1 MDLDEL
7 KYNLKK
13 MIIDDCE
20 KEDITP
26 EDVPNNVELFSSASG
41 LELDSLDALEISM
54 GLQKKYGL
62 RLGDPKAFRRA
73 VTTIDALAELILK
86 DQNG

>member
-1 MDLDEL
+1 MEQL

-20 KEDITP
+20 KEDIEP
-26 EDVPNNVELFSSASG
+26 SDVPNDVELFSAESG

-54 GLQKKYGL
+54 ALQKHYGI
-62 RLGDPKAFRRA
+62 RLGDPKEFRRA
-73 VTTIDALAELILK
+73 VTTIDALAEMITK
-86 DQNG
+86 KQNG

>member
-1 MDLDEL
+1 MELEEL

-13 MIIDDCE
+13 MIIEDCE

-26 EDVPNNVELFSSASG
+26 EDVPNDVELFSEQSG

-54 GLQKKYGL
+54 GLQKKYGIK
-62 RLGDPKAFRRA
+62 LGDPKAFRRA
-73 VTTIDALAELILK
+73 VTTIDALAELVQK

>member
-1 MDLDEL
+1 MELEQL
-7 KYNLKK
+7 KYDLKK

-26 EDVPNNVELFSSASG
+26 EDVPNDVELFSDASG

-62 RLGDPKAFRRA
+62 KLGDPKAFRRE
-73 VTTIDALAELILK
+73 VTTINALANLINEK
-86 DQNG
+86 NG

>member
-1 MDLDEL
+1 LEEL

-13 MIIDDCE
+13 MIIEDCE

-26 EDVPNNVELFSSASG
+26 EDVPNDVELFSEQSG

-54 GLQKKYGL
+54 GLQKKYGIK
-62 RLGDPKAFRRA
+62 LGDPKAFRRA
-73 VTTIDALAELILK
+73 VTTIDALAELVQK